1 VRSFTQDIADQRREQ
16 LVVHEAN
23 KILKSEWKATT
34 LERVP
39 NLFASDKLN
48 DEVNPDEATMK
59 FKILPFNSQ
68 LEKDVAAQ
76 VRINLSETTS
86 RLDSAIRP
94 AGIEEEMLDWNKQA
108 MILFVP
114 INLNMEWA
122 VSPEIQL

>member
-1 VRSFTQDIADQRREQ
+1 MRSFTQDIADQRREQ